1 MLTPLRFLQQYR
13 QITVSAPLDD
23 ETQRVCRVAQHRIQL
38 RKYFMMNW
46 TDGTEQR
53 RDYNHTTRGSR
64 NNEWFQQNKERIRN
78 AGMGKGAP
86 QDYALAME
94 WAVRSG
100 KVANPTAAALQ
111 QYMDDRLGI
120 DCSGFVT
127 NYLVAKGKKVYS
139 ANTVRNTGA
148 ASYYQV
154 NRAVNDPLDVR
165 QGDVLVWMRGGRVLT
180 GPGHVALVESYRP
193 ISTADGNMR
202 VVEATGNRN
211 ANPRVLDSMY
221 SVTRIIDPNDAQ
233 LRNRVMI
240 LEVRRHGSTSKV
252 AVMRF

>member
-165 QGDVLVWMRGGRVLT
+165 QGRCAGLDAWRQGADRSRSCGFGRVL
-180 GPGHVALVESYRP
+180 P
-193 ISTADGNMR
+193 ADQHG
-202 VVEATGNRN
+202 
-211 ANPRVLDSMY
+211 
-221 SVTRIIDPNDAQ
+221 
-233 LRNRVMI
+233 
-240 LEVRRHGSTSKV
+240 RRQHARGRSDGQS
-252 AVMRF
+252 